1 MCPGCNQWRCNQCT
15 QWRWG
20 LFAKHLVLQDHHAA
34 HCTQWRPVITKRF
47 LWTTTS
53 SSLAPPAAQILQ
65 MESTF
70 VISCLSAVNGIL
82 KYNQWNPRTFILWWS
97 VFSWCRRRCEF
108 NRVHLRRLFA
118 NIAIDQ
124 YPGIPIIK
132 DFGHDDDDQNQLRC
146 GWWRLRIK
154 LWGGF
159 ALAD

>member
-1 MCPGCNQWRCNQCT
+1 MCPVEVQPVEVQP
-15 QWRWG
+15 
-20 LFAKHLVLQDHHAA
+20 VYPVEVYLQSIWFCKIIMQHIVHSGDRSLQSAFYEQRPAA
-34 HCTQWRPVITKRF
+34 C
-47 LWTTTS
+47 
-53 SSLAPPAAQILQ
+53 SLAPPAAQILQ

-82 KYNQWNPRTFILWWS
+82 KYSQWNPRTFILWWS
-97 VFSWCRRRCEF
+97 VFSWCRGRCEF

-146 GWWRLRIK
+146 GWWWLRNTM
-154 LWGGF
+154 GGF